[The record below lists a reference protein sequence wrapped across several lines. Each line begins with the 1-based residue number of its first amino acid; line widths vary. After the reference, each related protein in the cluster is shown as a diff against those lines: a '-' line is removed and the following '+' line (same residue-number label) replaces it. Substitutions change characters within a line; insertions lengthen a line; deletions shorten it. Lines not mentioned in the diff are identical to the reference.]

1 MINSNPT
8 RIAAAAALAGCL
20 AAGPASAMLVLQSAT
35 PIGGSGLGAVSTVL
49 TLQSPGT
56 TTSEQGSVFWNG
68 SANQTSGNAQA
79 QNSTYTFSQLGIT
92 SASQIGIVFNASEPG
107 NDAAV
112 NLASL
117 TLSIYNPAGS
127 PVFSSGTVSC
137 PGNPTC
143 SLTNTFSGTGNS
155 GFLFA
160 LDATQAAQANS
171 FVIGTNRLAL
181 AATVLNATGG
191 IETFFVT
198 NLGGATPVTPIP
210 EPETYALMLAGLGL
224 VAFVARRRKLS

>member
-1 MINSNPT
+1 MMNFKPR

-35 PIGGSGLGAVSTVL
+35 PIGGTGLGAVSTVL
-49 TLQSPGT
+49 TLASPGS
-56 TTSEQGSVFWNG
+56 TTSEQGAVFWNG
-68 SANQTSGNAQA
+68 SANQTSGNTQA
-79 QNSTYTFSQLGIT
+79 LNSTYTFSQLGIT
-92 SASQIGIVFNASEPG
+92 SASQIGIVFNAAEPG

-117 TLSIYNPAGS
+117 VLSIYNPAGTS
-127 PVFSSGTVSC
+127 VFSSGTVSC
-137 PGNPTC
+137 PSNPTC
-143 SLTNTFSGTGNS
+143 SLTNLFTGTGNS

-160 LDATQAAQANS
+160 LDAAQALQAQP

-191 IETFFVT
+191 QETFFVT
-198 NLGGATPVTPIP
+198 NLGGTPPVTPIP
-210 EPETYALMLAGLGL
+210 EPQTYALMLAGLG
-224 VAFVARRRKLS
+224 VVGFMARRRKA